1 MLGIKEKFNFSVIR
15 RNTNK
20 NPLLP
25 LSMKVPEIVSV
36 DVGPLNV

>member
-20 NPLLP
+20 NKNPLLP
-25 LSMKVPEIVSV
+25 LSMKVPEIVWT
-36 DVGPLNV
+36 